1 MAEKN
6 KRLKKNFSGVLIL
19 LLLLLSLWQYS
30 SSGVKAENNA
40 AITKSI
46 IWTIYAVGEA
56 GAARRPSIAAD
67 INKISTF
74 ILPAGKYKVAGQM
87 YYNKKIQTAMRSP
100 SPRENST
107 A

>member
-46 IWTIYAVGEA
+46 IWTIYAVCA
-56 GAARRPSIAAD
+56 SRRPGPS
-67 INKISTF
+67 KSPPISG
-74 ILPAGKYKVAGQM
+74 I
-87 YYNKKIQTAMRSP
+87 
-100 SPRENST
+100 
-107 A
+107 

>member
-46 IWTIYAVGEA
+46 IWTIYAVG
-56 GAARRPSIAAD
+56 
-67 INKISTF
+67 
-74 ILPAGKYKVAGQM
+74 
-87 YYNKKIQTAMRSP
+87 
-100 SPRENST
+100 
-107 A
+107 